1 MPLDASLV
9 GSSYP
14 ESEPYEVALEKVRE
28 FAVAVR
34 QDPAIDAAP
43 PTFPFVVAWRAL
55 APLFGDSDLGIAL
68 EQVVHGEQRFA
79 MTRALV
85 PGDRV
90 TGTATVESVRALGPA
105 TLLGVRV
112 DLRTV
117 DGDPIGSAWSSLV
130 ISPPAAPATPA
141 TSSSPSSERSA

>member
-9 GSSYP
+9 GRQYP
-14 ESEPYEVALEKVRE
+14 ETAPYEVAREKVRE

-34 QDPAIDAAP
+34 EDPAIDVAP

-55 APLFGDSDLGIAL
+55 TPLFGDPALGIAL

-79 MTRALV
+79 MSRPLI

-90 TGTATVESVRALGPA
+90 TAAATVESVRSLGPA
-105 TLLGVRV
+105 TLIGVRV
-112 DLRTV
+112 DLRLEGADETL
-117 DGDPIGSAWSSLV
+117 GSAWSSLV
-130 ISPPAAPATPA
+130 VSAPRTASPAAEGGA
-141 TSSSPSSERSA
+141 